1 MNVTRNSTATN
12 GWRSSLAALRVA
24 SASSPVAG
32 LGGVC
37 GRNGL
42 IAASTN
48 DASAA
53 TRKMYRWAADAS
65 APSLDVPRA
74 VPSQLTNPTSPM
86 AGTFAQFTRMKMN
99 GQLATI
105 HPMVPQTRT
114 GPHSRAGSFR
124 WLNAIELVIDTVG
137 T

>member
-1 MNVTRNSTATN
+1 MNVTKNSTATN
-12 GWRSSLAALRVA
+12 GWRRSLVSLRVA
-24 SASSPVAG
+24 SGSAPLSV
-32 LGGVC
+32 LGWVC
-37 GRNGL
+37 GSNGL
-42 IAASTN
+42 SAARTN
-48 DASAA
+48 EASAA
-53 TRKMYRWAADAS
+53 TRKMYRLAADAS

-86 AGTFAQFTRMKMN
+86 AGTFAQLTRMKMN